1 MVQTL
6 ETGDLHI
13 ATDDDKLLIVER
25 KTAND
30 FVSSIKDGRL
40 FNQVARAKQL
50 TPYVYVVIVGSILPA
65 KHGKTFVN
73 GNLTGW
79 DYAAIQGV
87 MLSIQELGA
96 AIVFCAD
103 DNDLL
108 LCIARLANRSRDIVP
123 IMPVRESIIFGGPFN
138 NKTQNGVVLTSLQKT
153 GASILTS
160 LRGIGPHK
168 AMQLMEIFQNAGTA
182 LQFLTDLSDSNDLKF
197 AGIADGT
204 KQNIVDDF
212 GGSFIFQPK
221 LNFEPIGENENGN

>member
-96 AIVFCAD
+96 SIVFCAD
-103 DNDLL
+103 DNDFLP
-108 LCIARLANRSRDIVP
+108 CIVRLANRSRDSVP
-123 IMPVRESIIFGGPFN
+123 VMPVREANIFGGAEN
-138 NKTQNGVVLTSLQKT
+138 VLASLP
-153 GASILTS
+153 
-160 LRGIGPHK
+160 GIGVKK
-168 AMQLMEIFQNAGTA
+168 AADLLGHFPNVGSA
-182 LQFLTDLSDSNDLKF
+182 LWFLTDIDDKETKIP
-197 AGIADGT
+197 GIAENT
-204 KQNIVDDF
+204 KKNIVKLL
-212 GGSFIFQPK
+212 GGK
-221 LNFEPIGENENGN
+221 LNFEPIGVNENGN